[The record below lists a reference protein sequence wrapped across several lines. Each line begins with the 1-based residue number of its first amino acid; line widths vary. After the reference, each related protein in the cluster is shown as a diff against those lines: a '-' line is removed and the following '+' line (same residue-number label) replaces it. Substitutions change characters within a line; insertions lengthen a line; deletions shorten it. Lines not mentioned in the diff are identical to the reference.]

1 MDISGNGNFC
11 CRDLDLAIN
20 SKNST
25 SYIEASAWGYR
36 YFNCN
41 FNKLV
46 KIKTRM
52 DPEYVLRHEPSIP
65 PLPIRKVS
73 KKRNGK

>member
-1 MDISGNGNFC
+1 MLGVIGILS
-11 CRDLDLAIN
+11 I
-20 SKNST
+20 
-25 SYIEASAWGYR
+25 
-36 YFNCN
+36 N

-65 PLPIRKVS
+65 PLFPRRKVS
-73 KKRNGK
+73 KKRNRK